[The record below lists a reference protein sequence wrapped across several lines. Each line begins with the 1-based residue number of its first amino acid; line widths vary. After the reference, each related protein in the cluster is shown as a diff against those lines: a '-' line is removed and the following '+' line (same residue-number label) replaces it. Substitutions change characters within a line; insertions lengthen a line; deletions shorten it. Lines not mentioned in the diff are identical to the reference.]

1 MWRKVL
7 ISLYLALDIENN
19 KQEQSDTAYLNRGE
33 SGLNP
38 DSGRDLDSGPE
49 LPPKFNGNF
58 LVHKYIC
65 YKIFMKISSL
75 SPEI

>member
-33 SGLNP
+33 SGLDP
-38 DSGRDLDSGPE
+38 DSGSRSG
-49 LPPKFNGNF
+49 LRTR
-58 LVHKYIC
+58 IT
-65 YKIFMKISSL
+65 S
-75 SPEI
+75 EI